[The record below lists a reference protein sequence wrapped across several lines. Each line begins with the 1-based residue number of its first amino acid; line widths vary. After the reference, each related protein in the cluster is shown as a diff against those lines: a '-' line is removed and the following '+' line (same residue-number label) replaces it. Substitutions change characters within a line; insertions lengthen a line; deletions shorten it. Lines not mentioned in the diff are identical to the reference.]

1 VGLFIKSKPKF
12 NTFAK
17 NIDEKMEELLKKFE
31 NKKPEIVFEWKDE
44 KTDAEGWIVI
54 NSLRG
59 GAAAG
64 GTRMRIGVTKDE
76 VLALAKTMEVK
87 FTVAGPPIGGG
98 KSGINFDPR
107 DPRKKEVLKRWY
119 AAAKPLLKTY
129 YGTGG
134 DMNVDEVHEVIP
146 MCEEQGISFP
156 LEGIVNGHLRRDEKG
171 KMKII
176 NQLKEGVPL
185 IVREES
191 LTPNPNNNY
200 SVGDLI
206 TGYGVSETILHYYT
220 IYGGQVK
227 GKRVI
232 IQGWGN
238 VAGAAA
244 YYLAQAGAVIVG
256 IIDKAGGV
264 VKSEGYSFKEIQSFL
279 ENRSSNFLE
288 TEDMLSFK
296 QANENI
302 WSVGAEIFVPA
313 AASRLLTQAQLD
325 AMVDNGLEVISSGA
339 NVPFADKE
347 IFFGPIS
354 KSADERVS
362 VLPDFI
368 ANCGMARVFAYL
380 MEDNVEMTDK
390 AIFSDTS
397 NCIKNALTKS
407 HAINNS
413 KTNISKTAIEI
424 ALKQLV

>member
-1 VGLFIKSKPKF
+1 
-12 NTFAK
+12 
-17 NIDEKMEELLKKFE
+17 MEELLKKFE
-31 NKKPEIVFEWKDE
+31 DKEPEIVFEWKDE

-64 GTRMRIGVTKDE
+64 GTRMRVGVTKDE

-146 MCEEQGISFP
+146 MCEEQGILFP
-156 LEGIVNGHLRRDEKG
+156 LEGIVNGHHRRDEQG

-176 NQLKEGVPL
+176 NQLKVGVPL
-185 IVREES
+185 IVREAS
-191 LTPNPNNNY
+191 LTPNPDKDY

-206 TGYGVSETILHYYT
+206 TGYGVSETILHYYN
-220 IYGGQVK
+220 IYGGEIK

-244 YYLAQAGAVIVG
+244 YYLAQAGAIIVG
-256 IIDKAGGV
+256 IIDKAGGL
-264 VKSEGYSFKEIQSFL
+264 VKPEGYSFEEIKSLL
-279 ENRSSNFLE
+279 EDRSSNFLE
-288 TEDMLSFK
+288 AENMLTFE
-296 QANENI
+296 QANEKI

-313 AASRLLTQAQLD
+313 AASRLITQAQLD
-325 AMVDNGLEVISSGA
+325 AMIDNGLEVISSGA

-380 MEDNVEMTDK
+380 MENNVEMTDK
-390 AIFSDTS
+390 AIFADTS
-397 NCIKNALTKS
+397 DCIKNALIKS
-407 HAINNS
+407 HSINNS
-413 KTNISKTAIEI
+413 KTNISKTAFEI

>member
-1 VGLFIKSKPKF
+1 
-12 NTFAK
+12 
-17 NIDEKMEELLKKFE
+17 MEELLKKFE
-31 NKKPEIVFEWKDE
+31 DKKPEVVFEWKDE
-44 KTDAEGWIVI
+44 HTDAEGWIVI

-64 GTRMRIGVTKDE
+64 GTRMRIGVTKNE
-76 VLALAKTMEVK
+76 VLSLAKTMEIK

-107 DPRKKEVLKRWY
+107 DPRKKEVLQRWY

-134 DMNVDEVHEVIP
+134 DMNVDEVDEVMP
-146 MCEEQGISFP
+146 MCEAEGILFP
-156 LEGIVNGHLRRDEKG
+156 LEGIVNGHHKKDEEG

-185 IVREES
+185 IVRIDK
-191 LTPNPNNNY
+191 LTPNPNKDY

-206 TGYGVSETILHYYT
+206 TGYGVSEAILHYYN
-220 IYGGQVK
+220 IYGGEVK

-232 IQGWGN
+232 VQGWGN

-244 YYLAQAGAVIVG
+244 YYLAQAGAIIVG
-256 IIDKAGGV
+256 IIDINGGV
-264 VKSEGYSFKEIQSFL
+264 INKEGYSFDEVRSLL
-279 ENRSSNFLE
+279 EDRSSNFLE
-288 TEDMLSFK
+288 ASDLLTFDEVNK
-296 QANENI
+296 QI
-302 WSVGAEIFVPA
+302 WEVRAEIFIPA
-313 AASRLLTQAQLD
+313 AASRLLSQSQLD
-325 AMVDNGLEVISSGA
+325 TMIENGLEVISAGA

-354 KSADERVS
+354 RSADERIS

-380 MEDNVEMTDK
+380 MGDDIEMTDK
-390 AIFSDTS
+390 AIFEDTS
-397 NCIKNALTKS
+397 NRIREALQKS
-407 HAINNS
+407 YDINNS
-413 KTNISKTAIEI
+413 KQNISKTAMEI

>member
-1 VGLFIKSKPKF
+1 
-12 NTFAK
+12 
-17 NIDEKMEELLKKFE
+17 MEELLKKFE
-31 NKKPEIVFEWKDE
+31 DKKPVVVFEWKDTE
-44 KTDAEGWIVI
+44 TDAEGWIVI

-64 GTRMRIGVTKDE
+64 GTRMRIGVTRDE

-107 DPRKKEVLKRWY
+107 DPRKKEVLRRWY

-146 MCEEQGISFP
+146 MCEEQGILFP
-156 LEGIVNGHLRRDEKG
+156 LEGIVNGHHRRDEQG

-176 NQLKEGVPL
+176 NQLKVGVPL
-185 IVREES
+185 IVKEES
-191 LTPNPNNNY
+191 LTPNPNKDY

-206 TGYGVSETILHYYT
+206 TGYGVSETILHYYN
-220 IYGGQVK
+220 IYGGDVK

-232 IQGWGN
+232 VQGWGN

-244 YYLAQAGAVIVG
+244 YYLAQAGAIIVG
-256 IIDKAGGV
+256 IIDIGGGV
-264 VKSEGYSFKEIQSFL
+264 INNDGYTFEEIKSLL
-279 ENRSSNFLE
+279 EDRSSNFLE
-288 TEDMLSFK
+288 AENMLTFED
-296 QANENI
+296 ANEKI

-313 AASRLLTQAQLD
+313 AASRLLTQSQLD

-390 AIFSDTS
+390 AIFADTS
-397 NCIKNALTKS
+397 DCIKNALIKS
-407 HAINNS
+407 HSISNS
-413 KTNISKTAIEI
+413 KTNISKTAFEI

>member
-1 VGLFIKSKPKF
+1 
-12 NTFAK
+12 
-17 NIDEKMEELLKKFE
+17 MEELLKKFE
-31 NKKPEIVFEWKDE
+31 DKKPEVVFEWKDAE
-44 KTDAEGWIVI
+44 TDAEGWIVI

-64 GTRMRIGVTKDE
+64 GTRMRIGITKDE

-98 KSGINFDPR
+98 KSGINFDPK
-107 DPRKKEVLKRWY
+107 DPRKEGVLRRWY

-134 DMNVDEVHEVIP
+134 DMNVDEVEEAMPI
-146 MCEEQGISFP
+146 CEENGILFP
-156 LEGIVNGHLRRDEKG
+156 LEGVVNGHFKKDKAEKI
-171 KMKII
+171 KII
-176 NQLKEGVPL
+176 NQLSEGVPL
-185 IVREES
+185 IVRDEK
-191 LTPNPNNNY
+191 LTPNPNKDY

-206 TGYGVSETILHYYT
+206 TGYGVSQAILHYYN
-220 IYGGQVK
+220 IYGGEVE

-244 YYLAQAGAVIVG
+244 YYLAQAGAIIVG
-256 IIDKAGGV
+256 IIDKNGGV
-264 VKSEGYSFKEIQSFL
+264 INKDGYSFDEIKSL
-279 ENRSSNFLE
+279 IEDRSSNFLE
-288 TEDMLSFK
+288 AENILSFEE
-296 QANENI
+296 ANKEI

-325 AMVDNGLEVISSGA
+325 TMIDNGLEVISSGA

-380 MEDNVEMTDK
+380 MQDKIEMEDT
-390 AIFSDTS
+390 AIFADTS
-397 NCIKNALTKS
+397 ETIKNALIKS
-407 HAINNS
+407 HAINSS
-413 KTNISKTAIEI
+413 KTHISKTAFEI
-424 ALKQLV
+424 ALKQLI

>member
-1 VGLFIKSKPKF
+1 
-12 NTFAK
+12 
-17 NIDEKMEELLKKFE
+17 MEELLKKFE
-31 NKKPEIVFEWKDE
+31 DKKPVVVFEWKDE

-107 DPRKKEVLKRWY
+107 DPRKKEVLRRWY

-146 MCEEQGISFP
+146 MCEEQGILFP
-156 LEGIVNGHLRRDEKG
+156 LEGIVNGHHRRDEQG

-176 NQLKEGVPL
+176 NQLKVGVPL
-185 IVREES
+185 VVRDKS
-191 LTPNPNNNY
+191 LTPNPNKDY

-206 TGYGVSETILHYYT
+206 TGYGVSETILHYYN
-220 IYGGQVK
+220 IYGGEVK

-244 YYLAQAGAVIVG
+244 YYLAQAGAIIVG
-256 IIDKAGGV
+256 IIDKAGGI
-264 VKSEGYSFKEIQSFL
+264 VKSEGYSFEEIKSLL

-288 TEDMLSFK
+288 AENILSFE
-296 QANENI
+296 QANEKVWN
-302 WSVGAEIFVPA
+302 VGAEIFVPA
-313 AASRLLTQAQLD
+313 AASRLLTQTQLD
-325 AMVDNGLEVISSGA
+325 SMIDNGLEVISSGA

-390 AIFSDTS
+390 AIFADTS
-397 NCIKNALTKS
+397 DCIKNALIKS
-407 HAINNS
+407 HSINNS
-413 KTNISKTAIEI
+413 KINISKTAFEI

>member
-1 VGLFIKSKPKF
+1 
-12 NTFAK
+12 
-17 NIDEKMEELLKKFE
+17 MEELLKKFE
-31 NKKPEIVFEWKDE
+31 DKKPIVVFEWKDTE
-44 KTDAEGWIVI
+44 TDAEGWIVI

-64 GTRMRIGVTKDE
+64 GTRMRIGVTRDE

-107 DPRKKEVLKRWY
+107 DPRKKEVLRRWY

-146 MCEEQGISFP
+146 MCEEQGILFP
-156 LEGIVNGHLRRDEKG
+156 LEGIVNGHHRRDEQG

-176 NQLKEGVPL
+176 NQLKVGVPL
-185 IVREES
+185 IVKEES
-191 LTPNPNNNY
+191 LTPNPNKDY

-206 TGYGVSETILHYYT
+206 TGYGVSETILHYYN
-220 IYGGQVK
+220 IYGGDVK

-232 IQGWGN
+232 VQGWGN

-244 YYLAQAGAVIVG
+244 YYLAQAGAIIVG
-256 IIDKAGGV
+256 IIDIGGGV
-264 VKSEGYSFKEIQSFL
+264 INNDGYTFEEIKSLL
-279 ENRSSNFLE
+279 EDRSSNFLE
-288 TEDMLSFK
+288 AENMLSFED
-296 QANENI
+296 ANEKI

-313 AASRLLTQAQLD
+313 AASRLLTQSQLD

-390 AIFSDTS
+390 AIFADTS
-397 NCIKNALTKS
+397 DCIKNALIKS
-407 HAINNS
+407 HSISNS
-413 KTNISKTAIEI
+413 KTNISKTAFEI

>member
-1 VGLFIKSKPKF
+1 
-12 NTFAK
+12 
-17 NIDEKMEELLKKFE
+17 
-31 NKKPEIVFEWKDE
+31 
-44 KTDAEGWIVI
+44 
-54 NSLRG
+54 
-59 GAAAG
+59 
-64 GTRMRIGVTKDE
+64 MRIGLTKNE

-98 KSGINFDPR
+98 KSGINFNPQ

-146 MCEEQGISFP
+146 MCEEQGILFP
-156 LEGIVNGHLRRDEKG
+156 LEGIVNGHHRRDEEG

-176 NQLKEGVPL
+176 NQLKIGVPL
-185 IVREES
+185 IVKEES
-191 LTPNPNNNY
+191 LTPNPNKNY

-206 TGYGVSETILHYYT
+206 TGYGVSETIIHYYN
-220 IYGGQVK
+220 IYGGEVK

-244 YYLAQAGAVIVG
+244 YYLAQAGAIIVG
-256 IIDKAGGV
+256 IIDKTGGV
-264 VKSEGYSFKEIQSFL
+264 VKAEGYSFQEIQSFL
-279 ENRSSNFLE
+279 EKRTSNFLE

-296 QANENI
+296 QANEKI
-302 WSVGAEIFVPA
+302 WNVGAEIFVPA
-313 AASRLLTQAQLD
+313 AASRLLTQSQLD
-325 AMVDNGLEVISSGA
+325 AMVINGLEVISSGA

-380 MEDNVEMTDK
+380 MEDNIEMTDK
-390 AIFSDTS
+390 AIFADTS
-397 NCIKNALTKS
+397 ECIKNALIKS
-407 HAINNS
+407 HSINDS

>member
-1 VGLFIKSKPKF
+1 M
-12 NTFAK
+12 
-17 NIDEKMEELLKKFE
+17 EKLLKRFE
-31 NKKPEIVFEWKDE
+31 DKKPEVVFEWKDE
-44 KTDAEGWIVI
+44 LTDAEGWIVI

-107 DPRKKEVLKRWY
+107 DPRKKEVLQRWY

-134 DMNVDEVHEVIP
+134 DMNVDEVHEVMPI
-146 MCEEQGISFP
+146 CKENDILFP
-156 LEGIVNGHLRRDEKG
+156 LEGIVRGHHKKEENGT
-171 KMKII
+171 MKII
-176 NQLKEGVPL
+176 NQLSEGVPL
-185 IVREES
+185 IVRKEE
-191 LTPNPNNNY
+191 LTPDPNKDY

-206 TGYGVSETILHYYT
+206 TGYGVSEAIVHYYN
-220 IYGGQVK
+220 IYGGELK

-232 IQGWGN
+232 VQGWGN
-238 VAGAAA
+238 VAGSAA
-244 YYLAQAGAVIVG
+244 YYLSQEGAIVVG
-256 IIDKAGGV
+256 IIDKVGGV
-264 VKSEGYSFKEIQSFL
+264 INSDGFTFDEIKSL
-279 ENRSSNFLE
+279 LNNRTSNFL
-288 TEDMLSFK
+288 LSENMMSFEE
-296 QANENI
+296 ANQKI

-313 AASRLLTQAQLD
+313 AASRLLSQNQLD
-325 AMVDNGLEVISSGA
+325 QMVENRLEVISSGA

-380 MEDNVEMTDK
+380 MGDNIEMTDT

-397 NCIKNALTKS
+397 NRIKDALQNSYNLNKS
-407 HAINNS
+407 
-413 KTNISKTAIEI
+413 KQNISKTAMEI
-424 ALKQLV
+424 ALKQLI

>member
-1 VGLFIKSKPKF
+1 
-12 NTFAK
+12 
-17 NIDEKMEELLKKFE
+17 MEELLKKFE
-31 NKKPEIVFEWKDE
+31 DKKPIVVFEWKDTE
-44 KTDAEGWIVI
+44 TDAEGWIVI

-64 GTRMRIGVTKDE
+64 GTRMRVGVTRDE

-107 DPRKKEVLKRWY
+107 DPRKEGVLRRWY

-134 DMNVDEVHEVIP
+134 DMNVDEVHEVMP
-146 MCEEQGISFP
+146 MCEEQGILFP
-156 LEGIVNGHLRRDEKG
+156 LEGIVNGHHRRDETG

-185 IVREES
+185 IVRNKN
-191 LTPNPNNNY
+191 LTPNPDKDY

-206 TGYGVSETILHYYT
+206 TGYGVSETILHYYN
-220 IYGGQVK
+220 IYGGDVK

-232 IQGWGN
+232 VQGWGN

-244 YYLAQAGAVIVG
+244 YYLAQAGAIIVG
-256 IIDKAGGV
+256 IIDIGGGV
-264 VKSEGYSFKEIQSFL
+264 INNEGYTFEEIQSLL
-279 ENRSSNFLE
+279 EDRSSNFLE
-288 TEDMLSFK
+288 AENMLTFED
-296 QANENI
+296 ANEKI
-302 WSVGAEIFVPA
+302 WNVGAEIFVPA

-390 AIFSDTS
+390 AIFADTS
-397 NCIKNALTKS
+397 DCIKNALIKS
-407 HAINNS
+407 HSINNS
-413 KTNISKTAIEI
+413 KTNISKTAFEI